1 MKINA
6 LLLSSCHVLPHL
18 NLVQGAK
25 AEVAHDFSRN
35 SVVEKSARP
44 KESSALQGLDQLMG
58 AHCGV
63 PCLPRTKMPA
73 STKSLNG
80 VKVLRKSWRKWS
92 IWIAHKEK
100 KKGVSGGTFQAICL
114 DSKSKSSLAAFPD
127 VLRDHIHSEVHL
139 NLSWCLAHLKVSA

>member
-6 LLLSSCHVLPHL
+6 LLLSSCHVLLHL

-35 SVVEKSARP
+35 SVAEKSARP

-80 VKVLRKSWRKWS
+80 VKVLRRSWRKWS

-100 KKGVSGGTFQAICL
+100 KRVFLVAHFKLLFALTVRARVPWL
-114 DSKSKSSLAAFPD
+114 LSLMCFKIIST
-127 VLRDHIHSEVHL
+127 VKHISI
-139 NLSWCLAHLKVSA
+139 SAGAWYT